1 MRDIAGY
8 EGKYAITEDGRIYS
22 YGKGKGKNVDGI
34 WLATRLSKSRGNTR
48 RINDRVQA
56 VVNLWADGKRKAK
69 LVHRLVAETFIPNPE
84 SKPDVNHIDGDSTNN
99 HVSNLEW
106 VTKSEN
112 MRHAFDAGLLNL
124 NTPEAIASRS
134 ANGYKTYQNNFQ
146 KEEVTL

>member
-1 MRDIAGY
+1 MQPKKPIAY
-8 EGKYAITEDGRIYS
+8 IPMDE
-22 YGKGKGKNVDGI
+22 
-34 WLATRLSKSRGNTR
+34 SRGFTR
-48 RINDRVQA
+48 A
-56 VVNLWADGKRKAK
+56 LGKAK